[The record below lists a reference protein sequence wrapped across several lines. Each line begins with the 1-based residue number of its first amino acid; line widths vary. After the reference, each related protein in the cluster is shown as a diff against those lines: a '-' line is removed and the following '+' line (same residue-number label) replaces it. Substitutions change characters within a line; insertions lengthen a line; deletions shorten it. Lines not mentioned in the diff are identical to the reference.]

1 MANINYTEHS
11 LDIAAQNCIFY
22 SPHAQ
27 RDYKEYSY
35 KRTRL
40 WLQESGEKAKHMN
53 VGFFWC

>member
-35 KRTRL
+35 KRTR
-40 WLQESGEKAKHMN
+40 
-53 VGFFWC
+53 F